1 MALTTTQDII
11 SKFELFIGDSTE
23 LSTTEEVDLVQKVCT
38 KIYNSDEWEFLKKE
52 ATGTISGTE
61 ITQPAD
67 FNRMTSIQRIYLG
80 ANKREFVEVPFDR
93 RREFDNQNGYF
104 YYDARQEKFIFTVSQ
119 SDTYSFDYIY
129 VPAALDTTTSN
140 PVFPVRFWDMIYHGM
155 CLDSDII
162 NLSDKARSYAQ
173 VNEAKYASLLA
184 DMQSWNKKLSGYNT
198 Y

>member
-1 MALTTTQDII
+1 MSLLNTSDII
-11 SKFELFIGDSTE
+11 QKFELFIGDSTE

-52 ATGTISGTE
+52 ATGTINGTE
-61 ITQPAD
+61 ISQPSD
-67 FNRMTSIQRIYLG
+67 FDRNLSVQRIYIG
-80 ANKREFVEVPFDR
+80 TNKREFIQVPFDR

-104 YYDARQEKFIFTVSQ
+104 YYDARQGKFIFTVAQ
-119 SDTYSFDYIY
+119 NDTYSYDYLYIPET
-129 VPAALDTTTSN
+129 VDLVSSN
-140 PVFPVRFWDMIYHGM
+140 PVMPVRFYDMVYHAM

-173 VNEAKYASLLA
+173 VNEAKYASILA
-184 DMQSWNKKLSGYNT
+184 DMQSWNKKISGYNT

>member
-52 ATGTISGTE
+52 ATGTINGTE
-61 ITQPAD
+61 ISQPSD
-67 FNRMTSIQRIYLG
+67 FDRNLSVQRIYIG
-80 ANKREFVEVPFDR
+80 TNKREFIQVPFDR

-104 YYDARQEKFIFTVSQ
+104 YYDARQGKFIFTVAQ
-119 SDTYSFDYIY
+119 NDTYSFDYLYIPDA
-129 VPAALDTTTSN
+129 VDLVSSN
-140 PVFPVRFWDMIYHGM
+140 PVMPVRFYDMVYHAM

-173 VNEAKYASLLA
+173 VNEAKYASILA
-184 DMQSWNKKLSGYNT
+184 DMQSWNKKISGYNT

>member
-1 MALTTTQDII
+1 MSLLNTSDII
-11 SKFELFIGDSTE
+11 QKFELFIGDSTE
-23 LSTTEEVDLVQKVCT
+23 LSTTEEVDLTQ
-38 KIYNSDEWEFLKKE
+38 KIYNKILNSDEWEFLKKE

-61 ITQPAD
+61 IIQPAD

-129 VPAALDTTTSN
+129 VPAALDTTISN

>member
-52 ATGTISGTE
+52 ATGTINGTE
-61 ITQPAD
+61 ISQPSD
-67 FNRMTSIQRIYLG
+67 FDRNLSVQRIYIG
-80 ANKREFVEVPFDR
+80 TNKREFIQVPFDR

-104 YYDARQEKFIFTVSQ
+104 YYDARQGKFIFTVAQ
-119 SDTYSFDYIY
+119 NDTYSYDYLYIPET
-129 VPAALDTTTSN
+129 VDLVSSN
-140 PVFPVRFWDMIYHGM
+140 PVMPVRFYDMVYHAM

-173 VNEAKYASLLA
+173 VNEAKYASILA
-184 DMQSWNKKLSGYNT
+184 DMQSWNKKISGYNT

>member
-1 MALTTTQDII
+1 MALTITQDII

-52 ATGTISGTE
+52 ATGTINGTE
-61 ITQPAD
+61 ISQPSD
-67 FNRMTSIQRIYLG
+67 FDRNLSVQRIYIG
-80 ANKREFVEVPFDR
+80 TNKREFIQVPFDR

-104 YYDARQEKFIFTVSQ
+104 YYDARQGKFIFTVAQ
-119 SDTYSFDYIY
+119 NDTYSYDYLYIPET
-129 VPAALDTTTSN
+129 VDLVSSN
-140 PVFPVRFWDMIYHGM
+140 PVMPVRFWDMIYHGM